1 MIDLRPRVSDYTV
14 TESARSPLEFLGRSF
29 NGAGNSVPN
38 ILASNETI
46 FLDYAYYQGRV
57 DRLYLHKDGKFQMKF
72 GTPSDNPRRA
82 KPESPDNAIEIAE
95 IEYPPYLHN
104 VEQSSIKFLKY
115 KRYQM
120 KDIKKLE
127 DRIRNLEYYTQLSL
141 LETATANQFIADG
154 NGLNRF
160 KSGFFVDN
168 FTTFAT
174 QDFRRGRKNSIDQA
188 NNILRPKHSTNSFN
202 LTTGPVVDVDPT
214 ADKRNSPIDGTNVRK
229 QNDILSLDFSELEYI
244 TQTLATRTESVTPF
258 LISFWQGTV
267 ILTPSSDNWVTQNR
281 IEARTIDTIGKLCS
295 GHV

>member
-1 MIDLRPRVSDYTV
+1 MTIPSLNLL
-14 TESARSPLEFLGRSF
+14 RSPLEFLGRSF

-104 VEQSSIKFLKY
+104 VQQSSIKFLKY

-141 LETATANQFIADG
+141 LETATANQFIPDG

-174 QDFRRGRKNSIDQA
+174 QDMNRGRKNSIDQS
-188 NNILRPKHSTNSFN
+188 NQYFRPKHNTNSFN

-214 ADKRNSPIDGTNVRK
+214 ADKRNSTVEGTNVRK
-229 QNDILSLDFSELEYI
+229 QNDILSLDYSELEYI

-267 ILTPSSDNWVTQNR
+267 VLTPASDNWVTQNR
-281 IEARTIDTIGKLCS
+281 VEARTD
-295 GHV
+295 

>member
-127 DRIRNLEYYTQLSL
+127 DN
-141 LETATANQFIADG
+141 
-154 NGLNRF
+154 
-160 KSGFFVDN
+160 
-168 FTTFAT
+168 
-174 QDFRRGRKNSIDQA
+174 
-188 NNILRPKHSTNSFN
+188 
-202 LTTGPVVDVDPT
+202 
-214 ADKRNSPIDGTNVRK
+214 
-229 QNDILSLDFSELEYI
+229 
-244 TQTLATRTESVTPF
+244 
-258 LISFWQGTV
+258 
-267 ILTPSSDNWVTQNR
+267 
-281 IEARTIDTIGKLCS
+281 
-295 GHV
+295 